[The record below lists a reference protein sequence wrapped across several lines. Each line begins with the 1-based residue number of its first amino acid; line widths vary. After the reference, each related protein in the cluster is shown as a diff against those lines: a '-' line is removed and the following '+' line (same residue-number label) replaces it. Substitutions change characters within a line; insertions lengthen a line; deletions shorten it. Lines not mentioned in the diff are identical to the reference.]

1 MANPASLSSKKGIVP
16 LDFFLKSLD
25 FGSQFHLL
33 NLDSSASIGM
43 VLFSLKEARLLL
55 GQAVIGACR
64 KVLD

>member
-1 MANPASLSSKKGIVP
+1 MATPASLSSKKGIVP
-16 LDFFLKSLD
+16 FGFFLKSLD

-33 NLDSSASIGM
+33 NLDSSALIGM

-55 GQAVIGACR
+55 EQAAIGECR